1 MKKTFISLLLIL
13 ALLMSLGLAV
23 NADES
28 NPYKTIEGGTVLF
41 DGKTITGSY
50 SSETLS
56 GAAGSL
62 QPGDDAKITIV
73 VRNSHNESTDWW
85 LKNEI
90 LQSFLNSE
98 KGGAYTYKLTFTD
111 SAKKKNVIYSS
122 ERVGGSEKA
131 SDKSKS
137 GLKDVNDTLKDYVF
151 LGTLPAG
158 ESGKL
163 ELYIQLEGESQINAY
178 ENTLAKLKL
187 NFAVELTKDRIVRTG
202 DDTNL
207 MPYLTASAISGVV
220 LLLLAVVSLEKNR
233 KKQRGE
239 AK

>member
-13 ALLMSLGLAV
+13 ALVMSLGLAAY
-23 NADES
+23 ADES
-28 NPYKTIEGGTVLF
+28 NPYKTIEGGTVIF

-50 SSETLS
+50 SSETLT

-90 LQSFLNSE
+90 LDSFLSSE
-98 KGGAYTYKLTFTD
+98 KGGAYTYKLTFTGSD
-111 SAKKKNVIYSS
+111 NKENVIYSS
-122 ERVGGSEKA
+122 ERVGGSEES
-131 SDKSKS
+131 SDTSKS

-158 ESGKL
+158 KSGKL
-163 ELYIQLEGESQINAY
+163 ELYILLEGETQSNAY
-178 ENTLAKLKL
+178 ENSLASLKLK
-187 NFAVELTKDRIVRTG
+187 FAVELTKDRIVKTG
-202 DDTNL
+202 DDTNI

-220 LLLLAVVSLEKNR
+220 LLLLAILNLEKNR
-233 KKQRGE
+233 KKQGGQT
-239 AK
+239 K